1 MVYLMFPIAFVE
13 NGRVYLLGLAV
24 SLVYFAY
31 TVWMEMKINGED
43 YKIWELTIYATY
55 IFFLNLICMFFSGF
69 REYYMRRGVLSRYQL
84 VYQNMIYQMSMK
96 KEKALLD
103 SIMPLMLARVLQDAI
118 TSHIEDDPN
127 GLVPFSRTR

>member
-1 MVYLMFPIAFVE
+1 LVSF
-13 NGRVYLLGLAV
+13 LASV
-24 SLVYFAY
+24 RFAPLD
-31 TVWMEMKINGED
+31 ED
-43 YKIWELTIYATY
+43 DDEIDSP
-55 IFFLNLICMFFSGF
+55 SGF

-118 TSHIEDDPN
+118 TSHIEEDPN